1 MRVSKIQP
9 SSCRRQVQLHLVR
22 SAAISKGP
30 DDELLSVG
38 RVRWTRRK
46 CRQAWR
52 KHLKTTC
59 PIPDVRSPE
68 FQLWFASQL
77 DEEATKASYVALPG
91 GHGHLTGLLDLA
103 AQGVDIPKAPADLQA
118 HQAVVYA
125 MAQLRSR
132 TYDCL
137 TPDKPGIATP
147 GLLAVHSTG
156 AGKTLEGLCV
166 ILAFWNKQA
175 ARDVWGIAHLSVA
188 SNQESNDMARLAQ
201 YALRHFPDFH
211 STVGGDIPARPFSR
225 GTTVAQAVRHMSA
238 RFLRGLTT
246 MATSLQAY
254 RNLKALDRHR
264 HLGTFAK
271 LGNDLEA
278 GRVQLHQTV
287 TIIDEV
293 QFLLHPPPDELGH
306 ARQYAAVLHALTH
319 RSSDSWVCCMSATP
333 ARTATDLRCVLNV
346 VAGSTTAFTAST
358 NLVAAA
364 RGLVSYAQV
373 QGDMRHYPRLFL
385 QPVKVRIDPDD
396 PFCRLYLDVATGN
409 QSLRDRLAEEY
420 DVESP
425 QEERNANRL
434 ALYNRQV
441 AAFPAKL
448 DRWKALRAEVGEA
461 FREREPQPPVWRP
474 SEVDWTQDPCWTF
487 FDDSPGKYYKR
498 LREAS
503 TVQLVR
509 PPEGDLL
516 RVQLEHD
523 KALITTDG
531 TRHNFLTVIG
541 PKLRAL
547 TNRIAASAGKH
558 FVYSS
563 VSITVNVICFLLE
576 TELGMKRLSFQRGE
590 PAYTPGS
597 QHFLVID
604 STPSTR
610 VFSDFEYRLGHDIPR
625 RISTLAAGRKA
636 FNDPRNADGG
646 LIKVIVASK
655 DSYKGVDFCGLRYIH
670 LLESMVSFA
679 DMKQLVGRGPRFGSH
694 SQLPK
699 DEWTVTF
706 HPYWLTVGDGDGPP
720 EVQVDRFVY
729 QQSVDR
735 YARDGGVSL
744 EDDLQRASVDR
755 LLFRDNFHRQVD
767 QQRRDLFGL
776 SV

>member
-1 MRVSKIQP
+1 MSRMQP
-9 SSCRRQVQLHLVR
+9 PSCRRQVQLHLVR

-30 DDELLSVG
+30 DTEQLSVG
-38 RVRWTRRK
+38 RLRWTRRK
-46 CRQAWR
+46 CRLAWQR
-52 KHLKTTC
+52 HLKTTC
-59 PIPDVRSPE
+59 PIPDVRSQD

-77 DEEATKASYVALPG
+77 DEEGIKASYVALPVG
-91 GHGHLTGLLDLA
+91 RGHLTGLLDRA
-103 AQGVDIPKAPADLQA
+103 AQGIDIPSSPADLQP

-137 TPDKPGIATP
+137 SPDKPGVTTP
-147 GLLAVHSTG
+147 GLLVVHSTG

-166 ILAFWNKQA
+166 MLAFWNKQA
-175 ARDVWGIAHLSVA
+175 ARDLWGIAHLSVA
-188 SNQESNDMARLAQ
+188 SNQESNNMARLAT
-201 YALRHFPDFH
+201 YALRHFPDFR
-211 STVGGDIPARPFSR
+211 STVGGDIPDRPFSR
-225 GTTVAQAVRHMSA
+225 GTTVAQATKHISA
-238 RFLRGLTT
+238 RLLRGLTT
-246 MATSLQAY
+246 MAASFEAY

-271 LGNDLEA
+271 MGNDLEA

-293 QFLLHPPPDELGH
+293 QFLLHPPPDELAH

-333 ARTATDLRCVLNV
+333 ARTAADLRCVLNV
-346 VAGSTTAFTAST
+346 VAGSTTAFSPGTD
-358 NLVAAA
+358 LVSAA

-373 QGDMRHYPRLFL
+373 QGDLRHYPRLLL
-385 QPVKVRIDPDD
+385 QPVEVRLEPDD

-409 QSLRDRLAEEY
+409 QSLRDRLLDEY
-420 DVESP
+420 DVVSP

-434 ALYNRQV
+434 AAHNRRV
-441 AAFPAKL
+441 AAFPGKL
-448 DRWKALRAEVGEA
+448 ERWKALRAEVGEG
-461 FREREPQPPVWRP
+461 FRDQEPQPPVWKP
-474 SEVDWTQDPCWTF
+474 SELDWTQDPCWTF
-487 FDDSPGKYYKR
+487 FEEWPGKYYRR

-509 PPEGDLL
+509 PAEGDLL
-516 RVQLEHD
+516 RVQLEHH
-523 KALITTDG
+523 KALVTTDG

-541 PKLRAL
+541 PKLGAL
-547 TNRIAASAGKH
+547 TSRIASAPGKH

-576 TELGMKRLSFQRGE
+576 TELGMKRLTFHRGE
-590 PAYTPGS
+590 PSYTPGS

-610 VFSDFEYRLGHDIPR
+610 VFTDLDYRLGHDVPR

-636 FNDPRNADGG
+636 FNDPRNRDGG

-670 LLESMVSFA
+670 LLESMVSFS
-679 DMKQLVGRGPRFGSH
+679 DLKQLVGRGPRFGSH

-699 DEWTVTF
+699 DQWTVTF

-735 YARDGGVSL
+735 HANDYGVSL
-744 EDDLQRASVDR
+744 EEDLQRASVDR
-755 LLFRDNFHRQVD
+755 LLFRDNLHRQVD
-767 QQRRDLFGL
+767 QQRRELFSL